1 MISVFCPSG
10 RTAFGLAAL
19 LLVGGAAAPDARA
32 AAPREVR
39 RDFVLAPG
47 GTLKIDSNRGAVV
60 IEESD
65 GTVARVWV
73 TIEADA
79 KAERTAARMIDGVK
93 LDFREAGGSIAVA
106 AHNPQESG
114 LRLTLGEEARVDVG
128 FFVSVPRACNV
139 DVKLVN
145 GSITVGNLKGA
156 MKARLENGPVNF
168 KRIDGTVDASV
179 DFGSIIVSRCTGSV
193 TARVLSGLIRV
204 GTIGGSA
211 RLKNTTGDIEVLT
224 VHGALRAEAAAGNVT
239 VGFAG
244 KIAQDS
250 VVEVAGGSI
259 FASFVPTSAC
269 RIEATSVWGDVKA
282 MLPLK
287 IEAGGV
293 GQRKL
298 TGTLNG
304 GGPTVKLHANGGY
317 VNLERGEE
325 VFEITPLA
333 PAETTETPRSLRRK

>member
-1 MISVFCPSG
+1 MQTGLSLLRRAAC
-10 RTAFGLAAL
+10 GLAGLLAWSAFAAGAL
-19 LLVGGAAAPDARA
+19 A
-32 AAPREVR
+32 AAPREVTR
-39 RDFVLAPG
+39 EFALAPG
-47 GTLKIDSNRGAVV
+47 GTLKIESNRGAVIV
-60 IEESD
+60 EESE
-65 GTVARVWV
+65 GSVVRVLV

-79 KAERTAARMIDGVK
+79 KDERTAAQLVDGVK
-93 LDFREAGGSIAVA
+93 LEFREAGGTIAVSA
-106 AHNPQESG
+106 RNPQEAG
-114 LRLTLGEEARVDVG
+114 VRLTLGEVPRVDVG
-128 FFVSVPRACNV
+128 FFVTVPRTCNV
-139 DVKLVN
+139 DVKLIN
-145 GSITVGNLKGA
+145 GSITVGNLRGA

-168 KRIDGTVDASV
+168 KRIDGTVEASV

-193 TARVLSGLIRV
+193 TASVLSGLIRA

-244 KIAQDS
+244 KITQDS
-250 VVEVAGGSI
+250 AVEVSGGSI
-259 FASFVPTSAC
+259 FASFVPSAAC
-269 RIEATSVWGDVKA
+269 RIEATSVWGDVKS

-304 GGPTVKLHANGGY
+304 GGPTVSLRASGGY
-317 VNLERGEE
+317 VQLERGEE
-325 VFEITPLA
+325 GFEITPLA

>member
-1 MISVFCPSG
+1 MMCAISSLRRIVRGP
-10 RTAFGLAAL
+10 AAW
-19 LLVGGAAAPDARA
+19 LLVWGAVATFAG

-39 RDFVLAPG
+39 REFALAPG

-60 IEESD
+60 VEESD
-65 GTVARVWV
+65 ETVVRVLV

-79 KAERTAARMIDGVK
+79 KDERTAERLIDGVK
-93 LDFREAGGSIAVA
+93 LDFRERDGTIAVT

-128 FFVSVPRACNV
+128 FFVSVPRACNL
-139 DVKLVN
+139 DVKLIN
-145 GSITVGNLKGA
+145 GSITVGSLRGA

-239 VGFAG
+239 VGFAE
-244 KIAQDS
+244 KITQDS
-250 VVEVAGGSI
+250 VIEVAGGSV
-259 FASFVPTSAC
+259 FASFVPTSAF
-269 RIEATSVWGDVKA
+269 RLEATSVWGDVKS

-317 VNLERGEE
+317 VNVERGEE